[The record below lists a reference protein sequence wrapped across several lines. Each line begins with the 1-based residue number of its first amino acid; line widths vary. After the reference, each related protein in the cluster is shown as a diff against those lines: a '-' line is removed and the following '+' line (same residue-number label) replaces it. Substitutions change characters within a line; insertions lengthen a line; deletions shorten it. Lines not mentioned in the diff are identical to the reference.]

1 MFQHVYITVASA
13 YFKTISED
21 FGEVEFMLDTNKY
34 EGGVK
39 VSRQDFEEV
48 RAIFRDQILDQGAD
62 VGPEEKCSDLMIL
75 FQWQIARINRKQ
87 KRAQNVIEKTNK

>member
-62 VGPEEKCSDLMIL
+62 VGPEEKCSDLMFL
-75 FQWQIARINRKQ
+75 LLLAYVQIKLTTT
-87 KRAQNVIEKTNK
+87 KCLTCG